1 MTYCLGKYV
10 NTKYMCISILTL
22 ALQVIQIENEPN
34 NRQKNAK
41 NNEVT
46 DAGRYCQAFIP
57 LIRI

>member
-1 MTYCLGKYV
+1 MILKILSTYVK
-10 NTKYMCISILTL
+10 TCISILTL
-22 ALQVIQIENEPN
+22 VLQVTQIENEPN